1 MPLTF
6 YIASLRRS
14 LYEGRELQ
22 DQMVP
27 LPSGLENGN
36 RLFGNTNKSIFS
48 KFDSEHELSEIS
60 PKILRQIKKTKSLHK
75 ICAI

>member
-6 YIASLRRS
+6 YIAFLRRS

-27 LPSGLENGN
+27 LPSGLENGHSSW
-36 RLFGNTNKSIFS
+36 FGNTIKSIFW
-48 KFDSEHELSEIS
+48 KFDSEHEISEIS
-60 PKILRQIKKTKSLHK
+60 PKILRQIKKTKS
-75 ICAI
+75 